1 MCHILK
7 SNFPSNTI
15 ATEQLTVVFFFL
27 SLKLLVFNW
36 KHTCIY
42 IMKSALLSVAET
54 CGTHSKY
61 MRAAYPTK
69 TFPNHY
75 TIVTVSESLL
85 FLRDF
90 IQTTQKESCGAR
102 QLTHLMTNDMGSQ
115 AIKVRDRYCVQGN
128 KYWLCGY
135 VCMLP
140 YSGL

>member
-15 ATEQLTVVFFFL
+15 ATEQLTVVLFFL
-27 SLKLLVFNW
+27 SNCWFSIVII
-36 KHTCIY
+36 HIY

-115 AIKVRDRYCVQGN
+115 AINVRDRYCVQGN